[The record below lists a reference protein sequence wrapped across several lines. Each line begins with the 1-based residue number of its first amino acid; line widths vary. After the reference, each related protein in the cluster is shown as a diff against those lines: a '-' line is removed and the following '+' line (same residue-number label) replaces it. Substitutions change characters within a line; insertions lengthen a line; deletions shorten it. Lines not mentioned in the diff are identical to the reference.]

1 MVILIRINVQIIGL
15 QKIGDSMLLA
25 VIEVEHY
32 TDTLF
37 RIRTER
43 PNTYRFT
50 AGEFVMI
57 SMEDTPKRAY
67 SISSGPY
74 DDYIEF
80 YSIKVPDGPL
90 TSKLQNIKVGDML
103 EVGEKPTGT
112 LLLANLELGGHLVMM
127 ASGTGIAPFISLLR
141 DPETYDLFENIT
153 VTWTTRLHA
162 EQDCYRDFLNE
173 MPIEYISTVT
183 QEDAELHGRIQ
194 KFMADGT
201 VQIDDPSY
209 QRIMLCGSIAFNND
223 LRDHFNSLGFAEGN
237 KKTQGTFVQERAFV
251 S

>member
-1 MVILIRINVQIIGL
+1 MPNLTVTEVQ
-15 QKIGDSMLLA
+15 
-25 VIEVEHY
+25 HY
-32 TDTLF
+32 TDKLF

-43 PNTYRFT
+43 PRSYRFT

-57 SMEDTPKRAY
+57 STLDPETPNRAY
-67 SISSGPY
+67 SLTSGPY
-74 DDYIEF
+74 DDYLEF
-80 YSIKVPDGPL
+80 YSIKVQDGPL
-90 TSKLQNIKVGDML
+90 TSKLQHVQVGDEIL
-103 EVGEKPTGT
+103 VSDKPTGT
-112 LLLANLELGGHLVMM
+112 LILANLELGGHLVMM

-141 DPETYDLFENIT
+141 EPETYDLFDNIT
-153 VTWTTRLHA
+153 VTWTTRTHA

-183 QEDAELHGRIQ
+183 QEPAELHGRIQ

-201 VQIDDPSY
+201 VKIDNPKI

-223 LRDHFNSLGFAEGN
+223 LRDHFTALGFSEGN
-237 KKTQGTFVQERAFV
+237 RKTQGTFVQERAFV

>member
-1 MVILIRINVQIIGL
+1 METQIQQTAKIHGL
-15 QKIGDSMLLA
+15 LKIGDNMDLA

-43 PNTYRFT
+43 PRTYRFT

-57 SMEDTPKRAY
+57 GLEGTPKRAY

-74 DDYIEF
+74 DDYLEF
-80 YSIKVPDGPL
+80 YSIKVQDGPL
-90 TSKLQNIKVGDML
+90 TSKLQNIQIGDVL
-103 EVGEKPTGT
+103 DVGEKPTGT

-141 DPETYDLFENIT
+141 EPETYDLFENIT

-183 QEDAELHGRIQ
+183 QEPAELHGRIQ
-194 KFMADGT
+194 KFMEDGT
-201 VQIDDPSY
+201 VKIDDPSY
-209 QRIMLCGSIAFNND
+209 QRIMLCGSMGFNND
-223 LRDHFNSLGFAEGN
+223 LKDHFNLIGFAEGN
-237 KKTQGTFVQERAFV
+237 KKTQGTFVQEKAFV
-251 S
+251 G

>member
-1 MVILIRINVQIIGL
+1 
-15 QKIGDSMLLA
+15 MLDLT
-25 VIEVEHY
+25 VIEVQHY
-32 TDTLF
+32 TDKLF

-43 PNTYRFT
+43 PRSYRFT

-57 SMEDTPKRAY
+57 STVDDDTPNRAY
-67 SISSGPY
+67 SITSGPY
-74 DDYIEF
+74 DDYLEF
-80 YSIKVPDGPL
+80 YSIKVQDGPL
-90 TSKLQNIKVGDML
+90 TSRLQHVSAGDKIL
-103 EVGEKPTGT
+103 VGEKPTGT
-112 LLLANLELGGHLVMM
+112 LILANLELGGHLVMM

-141 DPETYDLFENIT
+141 EPETYDLFENIT

-183 QEDAELHGRIQ
+183 QEPAELQGRIQ

-201 VQIDDPSY
+201 VKIDNPEY

-223 LRDHFNSLGFAEGN
+223 LKEHFTALGFSEGN

>member
-1 MVILIRINVQIIGL
+1 
-15 QKIGDSMLLA
+15 MLELP

-32 TDTLF
+32 TDKLF

-43 PNTYRFT
+43 PRSYRFT

-57 SMEDTPKRAY
+57 GLEDAPSRAY
-67 SISSGPY
+67 SITSGPY

-80 YSIKVPDGPL
+80 YSIKVQDGPL
-90 TSKLQNIKVGDML
+90 TSKLQHIQVGDTIL
-103 EVGEKPTGT
+103 VGEKPTGT
-112 LLLANLELGGHLVMM
+112 LILANLELGGHLVLM

-141 DPETYDLFENIT
+141 EPETYDLFENIT

-183 QEDAELHGRIQ
+183 QEPALLEGRIQ
-194 KFMADGT
+194 KFMENGT
-201 VQIDDPSY
+201 VKIDNPTE
-209 QRIMLCGSIAFNND
+209 QRIMLCGSMDFNND
-223 LRDHFNSLGFAEGN
+223 LKEHFNSLGFSEGN
-237 KKTQGTFVQERAFV
+237 KRTQGTFVQEKAFV
-251 S
+251 N

>member
-1 MVILIRINVQIIGL
+1 MLDLPVTEVQ
-15 QKIGDSMLLA
+15 
-25 VIEVEHY
+25 HY
-32 TDTLF
+32 TDKLF

-43 PNTYRFT
+43 PRSYRFT

-57 SMEDTPKRAY
+57 GLEGAPNRAY
-67 SISSGPY
+67 SITSGPY

-80 YSIKVPDGPL
+80 YSIKVQDGPL
-90 TSKLQNIKVGDML
+90 TSKLQHVKVGDTIKVGD
-103 EVGEKPTGT
+103 KPTGT
-112 LLLANLELGGHLVMM
+112 LILANLELGGHLVMM

-141 DPETYDLFENIT
+141 EPETYDLFENIT
-153 VTWTTRLHA
+153 VTWTTRTHA

-173 MPIEYISTVT
+173 MPIEYFSTVT
-183 QEDAELHGRIQ
+183 QEPAENQGRIQ
-194 KFMADGT
+194 KFLNHGILS
-201 VQIDDPSY
+201 IDNPVN

-223 LRDHFNSLGFAEGN
+223 LKEHFTALGFSEGN

>member
-1 MVILIRINVQIIGL
+1 MENLN
-15 QKIGDSMLLA
+15 

-32 TDTLF
+32 TDKLF

-43 PNTYRFT
+43 PSSHRFV
-50 AGEFVMI
+50 AGQFTMI
-57 SMEDTPKRAY
+57 GCLDSDVSRAY
-67 SISSGPY
+67 SYTSGPY
-74 DDYIEF
+74 DDYLEF

-90 TSKLQNIKVGDML
+90 TSKLQHIKVGDVL
-103 EVGEKPTGT
+103 EVGNKPTGT
-112 LLLANLELGGHLVMM
+112 LILANLELGGHLVMM

-141 DPETYDLFENIT
+141 DPETYDLYENIT

-162 EQDCYRDFLNE
+162 EQDSYRDFLNE

-183 QEDAELHGRIQ
+183 QEPAELQGRIQ
-194 KFMADGT
+194 KFMEDGT
-201 VQIDDPSY
+201 VKIDNPDN

-223 LRDHFNSLGFAEGN
+223 LKEHFTELGFSEGN
-237 KKTQGTFVQERAFV
+237 KKTQGTFVQEKAFV